1 MERTPNRRR
10 DRGMQNA
17 ESVSK
22 KNQSVRGRRPWPGT
36 RGATFARA
44 AFHASGSAPRVRHRA
59 RGGWMRSPRRRR

>member
-22 KNQSVRGRRPWPGT
+22 KNQSVRGRRPCVAWH
-36 RGATFARA
+36 ARLWYSQPYSDFRVPA
-44 AFHASGSAPRVRHRA
+44 ARLSVILYVIVCILV
-59 RGGWMRSPRRRR
+59 